1 MSASLFTL
9 RNNRLSKMLQAN
21 VFPVLFGLARSQ
33 HLPLSLYNFLSDC
46 LHSVFCF
53 TWPVFSSPSPP
64 LPLSGL
70 MSGSR
75 RLPDCLQQ
83 WPRRHSAG
91 YLFRGVMLR
100 MLLTHQITN
109 KAGYKQVATPGA
121 KKGSQNLQFL

>member
-1 MSASLFTL
+1 
-9 RNNRLSKMLQAN
+9 MLQAN
-21 VFPVLFGLARSQ
+21 VFPGCCLDWPGLNIS
-33 HLPLSLYNFLSDC
+33 LYPLYNFLSDC

-70 MSGSR
+70 MSSSR

-121 KKGSQNLQFL
+121 KKRKPKPTVPVMTT